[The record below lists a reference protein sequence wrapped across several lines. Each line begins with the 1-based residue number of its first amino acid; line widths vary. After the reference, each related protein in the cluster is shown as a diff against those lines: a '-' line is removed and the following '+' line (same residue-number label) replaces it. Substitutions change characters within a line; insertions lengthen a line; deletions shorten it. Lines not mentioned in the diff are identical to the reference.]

1 MAFIMEYWVLDCIG
15 ILIILIGIAYYITRN
30 FKYWKKRGVLEIPPT
45 PFFGN
50 FKECLFLKKSPS
62 YFLKELYE
70 RKKDVP
76 YIGFYIFNK
85 PFLLLRDCT
94 VIRHVLTA
102 DSNFDNRYS
111 SADPKDR
118 IGYANLFFTRESHLK
133 WKFRIMQFFHNNDV
147 HTYTFDLMPEC
158 GKHLDEYLDS
168 LELNGNGQIMDVM
181 DVSTKFTMDVI
192 WSIAFGRGDVNTFQ
206 NPDSDYSRHAKTML
220 ENNYRRTWKMLA
232 IFFLPN
238 LTRFL
243 ELKVFGK
250 KTSDFMRKI
259 FWETMRDRYNYISEY
274 DEDEYPEPPFIPQI
288 DPHPRYY
295 KRYDLIDILVD
306 IKWNVS
312 GWTYTENFDLG
323 HVEEDDLLAQAASF
337 FLFGFETISTT
348 VAFALYELALQ
359 PKIQNTLRNE
369 ILEVLK
375 KSNGRVTHSMIQ
387 TSLPYLDMVVSETL
401 RMYPPLGFLN
411 YMAKKNYE
419 VPEHNLVIEE
429 GTPVYVSLLGLHY
442 DSKYFRNP
450 NIFDPER
457 FNERNKRNIPEDV
470 YIPFGRGERFC
481 MAEKFGL
488 VQTRLV
494 LLIILS
500 KYKVTRCEKT
510 SIPVKIDPRGPMTVP
525 LNNVLYLKV
534 QKINPLAGCVHN
546 YVQSKKKTKKTKKN
560 KKTKRK

>member
-1 MAFIMEYWVLDCIG
+1 MALITKYWILDG
-15 ILIILIGIAYYITRN
+15 IIILITLIVIAYNAYLYITRN
-30 FKYWKKRGVLEIPPT
+30 FKYWEKRGVLQIPPT

-85 PFLLLRDCT
+85 PFLLLRDRK

-118 IGYANLFFTRESHLK
+118 IGYANLFFTREDHFK
-133 WKFRIMQFFHNNDV
+133 WKDKIMQFFFNDDV
-147 HTYTFDLMPEC
+147 QMYAFDLMLKC

-168 LELNGNGQIMDVM
+168 LELNGNGQIIDVM

-192 WSIAFGRGDVNTFQ
+192 WSIAFGRDDVNTFQ

-243 ELKVFGK
+243 KLKVFGK
-250 KTSDFMRKI
+250 KTTDFMRKI
-259 FWETMRDRYNYISEY
+259 FWETMLDRYKR
-274 DEDEYPEPPFIPQI
+274 
-288 DPHPRYY
+288 HY

-306 IKWNVS
+306 IKWNDPLK
-312 GWTYTENFDLG
+312 WRYIENFRLG

-359 PKIQNTLRNE
+359 PKIQNTLRNK
-369 ILEVLK
+369 ILQVLK
-375 KSNGRVTHSMIQ
+375 KSKGRVTHTMVWSF
-387 TSLPYLDMVVSETL
+387 PYLDMVVSETL

-429 GTPVYVSLLGLHY
+429 GTPVFVSLLGLHY
-442 DSKYFRNP
+442 DSNNFRNP

-457 FNERNKRNIPEDV
+457 FNETNKRNIPEDV

-488 VQTRLV
+488 VQTRLA
-494 LLIILS
+494 LFKILS

-510 SIPVKIDPRGPMTVP
+510 SIPVRIDPRGPMTVP

-534 QKINPLAGCVHN
+534 QKINPLGTC
-546 YVQSKKKTKKTKKN
+546 
-560 KKTKRK
+560 

>member
-1 MAFIMEYWVLDCIG
+1 MALITEYWILDG
-15 ILIILIGIAYYITRN
+15 IILITLIVIAYNAYLYITRN
-30 FKYWKKRGVLEIPPT
+30 FKYWEKRGVLQIPPT

-76 YIGFYIFNK
+76 YIGLYIFNK
-85 PFLLLRDCT
+85 PFLLLRDRK

-118 IGYANLFFTRESHLK
+118 IGYANLFFTREDHFK
-133 WKFRIMQFFHNNDV
+133 WKDKIMQFFFNDDV
-147 HTYTFDLMPEC
+147 QMYAFDPKC
-158 GKHLDEYLDS
+158 GKHLVEYLDS
-168 LELNGNGQIMDVM
+168 LELNGNGQIIDVM

-192 WSIAFGRGDVNTFQ
+192 WSIVFGRDDVNTFQ

-243 ELKVFGK
+243 KLKVFGK
-250 KTSDFMRKI
+250 KTTDFMRKI
-259 FWETMRDRYNYISEY
+259 FWETMLDRRSYISEW
-274 DEDEYPEPPFIPQI
+274 DESEYPPY
-288 DPHPRYY
+288 PHPRHY

-306 IKWNVS
+306 IKWNDP
-312 GWTYTENFDLG
+312 GWRYIENFRLE
-323 HVEEDDLLAQAASF
+323 HVEEDDLLAQASSF

-375 KSNGRVTHSMIQ
+375 KSNGRVTHSMMEPNSL
-387 TSLPYLDMVVSETL
+387 SLPYLDMVVSETL